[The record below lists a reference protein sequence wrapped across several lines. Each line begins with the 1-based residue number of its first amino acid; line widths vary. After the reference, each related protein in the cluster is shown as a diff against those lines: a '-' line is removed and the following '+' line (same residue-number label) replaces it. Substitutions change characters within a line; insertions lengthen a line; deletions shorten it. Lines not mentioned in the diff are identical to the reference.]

1 MVSHVTACANLKMY
15 VCISGGKACGSTKK
29 GHTCYGS
36 SCPRRKKCYARS
48 SLVSLANGDVIRMD
62 DLRVGQLVQVT
73 DPAGIQGTSKFVG
86 WTEKHRSLTE
96 FHRLTTESGN
106 ILTMTGSFS
115 LHIEILK
122 IVVIKQFFRKS
133 WTLYLE
139 SWVSD
144 GYFCQRPFCW

>member
-1 MVSHVTACANLKMY
+1 
-15 VCISGGKACGSTKK
+15 
-29 GHTCYGS
+29 
-36 SCPRRKKCYARS
+36 
-48 SLVSLANGDVIRMD
+48 MD

-115 LHIEILK
+115 LHTEILK
-122 IVVIKQFFRKS
+122 IVVTKTNFQEVMDSLSGK
-133 WTLYLE
+133 L
-139 SWVSD
+139 
-144 GYFCQRPFCW
+144 GQ